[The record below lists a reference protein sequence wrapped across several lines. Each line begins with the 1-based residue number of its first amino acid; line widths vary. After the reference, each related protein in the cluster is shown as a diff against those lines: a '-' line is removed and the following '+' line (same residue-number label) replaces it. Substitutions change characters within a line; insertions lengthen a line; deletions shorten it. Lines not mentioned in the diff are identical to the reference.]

1 MKNWAWSL
9 IVVVLALLLLASASF
24 YSVRMTQTAVVLQF
38 GKVVRVTEASGLHM
52 KWPLVQNVEFIDN
65 RLASYSTQ
73 PESFLTV
80 EKKPVLISFFA
91 EWQVVNP
98 LAFYTRLHNDASA
111 QSQIGDIVRSS
122 LRGEIGTMTLAS
134 VIQGNQKKI
143 TEPVLVAAN
152 RRLRSLGVH
161 LVDVRIMQVGLPPA
175 VLQAVYKRMEAER
188 TQEANA
194 YRSRGA
200 ADAAEIR
207 ASADKEKTQIM
218 ADAYRQQEEL
228 NGQGDAEAASIY
240 GAAYGKDPAFF
251 SFYRSLETYRHSLG
265 DKDILVLSPDSPF
278 FKYFRHSLEPAGK

>member
-228 NGQGDAEAASIY
+228 KGQGDAEAASIY

>member
-1 MKNWAWSL
+1 
-9 IVVVLALLLLASASF
+9 
-24 YSVRMTQTAVVLQF
+24 
-38 GKVVRVTEASGLHM
+38 
-52 KWPLVQNVEFIDN
+52 
-65 RLASYSTQ
+65 
-73 PESFLTV
+73 
-80 EKKPVLISFFA
+80 
-91 EWQVVNP
+91 
-98 LAFYTRLHNDASA
+98 
-111 QSQIGDIVRSS
+111 
-122 LRGEIGTMTLAS
+122 MTLAS

-228 NGQGDAEAASIY
+228 KGQGDAEAASIY

>member
-73 PESFLTV
+73 PESFLTA

-228 NGQGDAEAASIY
+228 KGQGDAEAASIY

>member
-9 IVVVLALLLLASASF
+9 IAVVLALLLLASASF

-38 GKVVRVTEASGLHM
+38 GKVVRVAETPGLHM

-65 RLASYSTQ
+65 RLSSYSTQ

-80 EKKPVLISFFA
+80 EKKPVLINFFA
-91 EWQVVNP
+91 EWQIVNP
-98 LAFYTRLHNDASA
+98 LVFYTRLHNDASA
-111 QSQIGDIVRSS
+111 QSRIGDIVRSS
-122 LRGEIGTMTLAS
+122 LRREIGTMTLAS
-134 VIQGNQKKI
+134 VIQGNPKKMM
-143 TEPVLVAAN
+143 EPVLVAAN
-152 RRLRSLGVH
+152 QRLQSLGVH
-161 LVDVRIMQVGLPPA
+161 LVDVRVMQVGLPPA

-200 ADAAEIR
+200 ADAAEIH
-207 ASADKEKTQIM
+207 ASADKEKTQII

-228 NGQGDAEAASIY
+228 KGQGDAEAASIY

-278 FKYFRHSLEPAGK
+278 FKYFRHSLEPTGK

>member
-1 MKNWAWSL
+1 MKNWAWSS
-9 IVVVLALLLLASASF
+9 IIVVLALLLLASASF

-38 GKVVRVTEASGLHM
+38 GKAVRVAKTPGLYM
-52 KWPLVQNVEFIDN
+52 KWPLIQSVAFIDN
-65 RLASYSTQ
+65 RLSSYSTQ

-80 EKKPVLISFFA
+80 AKKPVLISFFT

-98 LAFYTRLHNDASA
+98 LVFYTRLHNDASA
-111 QSQIGDIVRSS
+111 QSRIGDIVRSS
-122 LRGEIGTMTLAS
+122 LRSKIGKMTLES
-134 VIQGNQKKI
+134 VIQGNRQEMI
-143 TEPVLVAAN
+143 DPVLAEAN
-152 RRLRSLGVH
+152 QRLQSLGVH
-161 LVDVRIMQVGLPPA
+161 LVDVRIMQVGLPPE

-228 NGQGDAEAASIY
+228 KGQGDAEAASIY

-251 SFYRSLETYRHSLG
+251 SFYRSLEAYRHSLG
-265 DKDILVLSPDSPF
+265 DKDILVLNPDSPF
-278 FKYFRHSLEPAGK
+278 FKYFRHSLESAGK

>member
-228 NGQGDAEAASIY
+228 KGQGDAEAASIY

-265 DKDILVLSPDSPF
+265 SKDILVLSPDSPF

>member
-73 PESFLTV
+73 PESFLTA

-228 NGQGDAEAASIY
+228 KGQGDAEAASIY
-240 GAAYGKDPAFF
+240 GAAYSKDPAFF

>member
-228 NGQGDAEAASIY
+228 KGQGDAEAASIY

-265 DKDILVLSPDSPF
+265 GKDILVLSPDSPF

>member
-73 PESFLTV
+73 PESFLTA

-228 NGQGDAEAASIY
+228 KGQGDAEAASIY

-251 SFYRSLETYRHSLG
+251 SFYRSLEAYRHSLG